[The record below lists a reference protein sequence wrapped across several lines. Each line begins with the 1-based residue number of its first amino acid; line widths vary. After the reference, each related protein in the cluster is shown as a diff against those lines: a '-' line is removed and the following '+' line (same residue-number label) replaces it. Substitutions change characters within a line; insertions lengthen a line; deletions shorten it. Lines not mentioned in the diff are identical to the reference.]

1 VKLARVVAPVVA
13 TQKHAFYDGHKTFVV
28 KPLTLGGD
36 AEGSTFVAIDRV
48 QAGVGDMVLL
58 MQEGSSARHMFGD
71 SEAPVRSTIVGIVDD
86 VDLAEG

>member
-1 VKLARVVAPVVA
+1 MKLARIIAPVVA
-13 TQKHAFYDGHKTFVV
+13 TQKHAFYDGHKIFIV
-28 KPLTLGGD
+28 KPLKLDGD

-48 QAGVGDMVLL
+48 RAGVGDLVLL

-86 VDLAEG
+86 VDLAD

>member
-1 VKLARVVAPVVA
+1 MEAWSR
-13 TQKHAFYDGHKTFVV
+13 
-28 KPLTLGGD
+28 
-36 AEGSTFVAIDRV
+36 STFVAIDRV
-48 QAGVGDMVLL
+48 QAGVGDLVLL